1 MTANPK
7 TLEADLARIPHK
19 LWSIFLP
26 QLRQFGAHTVPMPF
40 GVAAHLNGTAASGWF
55 WACAIDDDC
64 LVTTMHLVTRRPFV
78 LHEAPDVDYYV
89 LGMLSSVDT
98 GLVNTMRRERR
109 DAGSNTFDGAF
120 LPSLERNALAFSM
133 RRGPREFE
141 MPADSL
147 HDSCNICMLP
157 SFLERVGFLLGDA
170 APRLTPAFEQGTN
183 LNKSNRLL
191 KIMHA
196 IDPTGSTRAGAALHY
211 RALVLDALAEMASH
225 LRESEQRYPQAQLRA
240 DEHIADSVSA
250 ALLASLADPPSLNE
264 LAERLYLGR
273 TRLCQR
279 FREETGM
286 SIGEHLSRLRLA
298 EAKRRLER
306 SDETVADIARAL
318 GYAHA
323 SSFSTMFLRHEGM
336 GPAAWRAAHR
346 R

>member
-1 MTANPK
+1 MTANSEA
-7 TLEADLARIPHK
+7 LEKELAHIPHK

-26 QLRQFGAHTVPMPF
+26 QLRQFGAHMVPVPF
-40 GVAAHLNGTAASGWF
+40 GIAAHLDGAAASGWF

-78 LHEAPDVDYYV
+78 LREVPDVDYYV
-89 LGMLSSVDT
+89 LGMLSSADT
-98 GLVNTMRRERR
+98 GLVNTMRRERQGA
-109 DAGSNTFDGAF
+109 DNELFDGTF
-120 LPSLERNALAFSM
+120 LPSLERNVLAFSM

-141 MPADSL
+141 MPAGSL

-157 SFLERVGFLLGDA
+157 SFLERVGTLLGDA
-170 APRLTPAFEQGTN
+170 ASRLAPAFVQGTS
-183 LNKSNRLL
+183 LNKSERLL
-191 KIMHA
+191 KVMHA
-196 IDPTGSTRAGAALHY
+196 IDPTGATRAGAALHY

-225 LRESEQRYPQAQLRA
+225 LHESERGYSQAQLRS
-240 DEHIADSVSA
+240 DEHIADTVSA
-250 ALLASLADPPSLNE
+250 ALLASLADPPSLDE

-279 FREETGM
+279 FKEETGM

-306 SDETVADIARAL
+306 SDEAIADIAHAL

>member
-1 MTANPK
+1 MTTNPK

-78 LHEAPDVDYYV
+78 LREAPDVDYYV

-141 MPADSL
+141 MPAGSL

-157 SFLERVGFLLGDA
+157 SFLERVGVLLGDA
-170 APRLTPAFEQGTN
+170 APCLTPAFEQGTN

-196 IDPTGSTRAGAALHY
+196 IDPTGATRAGAALHY

-225 LRESEQRYPQAQLRA
+225 LHESERGYSQEQLRA
-240 DEHIADSVSA
+240 DEHIADTVSA

-306 SDETVADIARAL
+306 SDEAIADIAHAL